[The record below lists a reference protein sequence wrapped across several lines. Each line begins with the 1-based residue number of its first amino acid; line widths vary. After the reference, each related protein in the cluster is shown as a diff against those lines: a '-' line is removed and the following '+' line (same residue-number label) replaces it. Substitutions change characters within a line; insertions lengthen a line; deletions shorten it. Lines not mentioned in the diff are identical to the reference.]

1 MDIRAA
7 TPADMPDLL
16 QLIAGMAAH
25 LGDAAQADA
34 GSLARDVFGP
44 HAFAAVLL
52 ARDIGANTQSGA
64 QVQGEALGYALVL
77 PLMRA
82 HLGQRGMDL
91 HHVFVR
97 EGARGAGI
105 GTALLRE
112 VRALALARGCSYLTV
127 STQEDG
133 ADARDFYVQR
143 GFIHAPPAP
152 WRFAMDLS
160 RG

>member
-7 TPADMPDLL
+7 TPADMPQLV

-25 LGDAAQADA
+25 LGDSAQADA
-34 GSLARDVFGP
+34 ASLHRDVFGP
-44 HAFAAVLL
+44 HAFATVLL
-52 ARDIGANTQSGA
+52 ARDMDAGA
-64 QVQGEALGYALVL
+64 QLESDVLGYALVL

-91 HHVFVR
+91 HHLFVR
-97 EGARGAGI
+97 EDARGAGI

-112 VRALALARGCSYLTV
+112 VRAHALARGCSYLTV
-127 STQEDG
+127 STQE
-133 ADARDFYVQR
+133 AAAEARDFYVQR